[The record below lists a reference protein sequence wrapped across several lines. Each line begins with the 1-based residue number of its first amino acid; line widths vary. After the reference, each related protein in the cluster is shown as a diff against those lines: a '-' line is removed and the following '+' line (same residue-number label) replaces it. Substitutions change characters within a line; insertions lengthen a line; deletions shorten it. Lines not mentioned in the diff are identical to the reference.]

1 MRLFV
6 ALDVPEETRRAL
18 RAVMENFSAVCR
30 GARWARPE
38 GIHVTLK
45 FIGHVEDAKL
55 PAIQEQLSHVSPRKA
70 IDIAFRKF
78 GFFPNEKHPRVFFV
92 GIETGPELA
101 ALAAEIDSQLAPLG
115 IAKES
120 RKFQPH
126 LTLARFKNSEGL
138 PDLHKKLA
146 SLPAQDFGGGAA
158 SEFHLYQ
165 SVLQSGGA
173 VYTRLSTY
181 RFAQ

>member
-6 ALDVPEETRRAL
+6 ALDVPEETHRVLGAL
-18 RAVMENFSAVCR
+18 MKSFGSVCH
-30 GARWARPE
+30 GARWVRPE

-45 FIGHVEDAKL
+45 FIGHIADEKL
-55 PAIQEQLSHVSPRKA
+55 SDIQERLSQVSFRPS
-70 IDIAFRKF
+70 IDVVFRKF

-92 GIETGPELA
+92 GIEAGAQLA
-101 ALAAEIDSQLAPLG
+101 ALAEEIESRLEPLE

-120 RKFQPH
+120 RAFQPH

-138 PDLHKKLA
+138 PELRKKIA
-146 SLPAQDFGGGAA
+146 SLPTQDFGGGAA
-158 SEFHLYQ
+158 TEFHLYQ

-173 VYTRLSTY
+173 VYTRLLTY